1 MNRAQKA
8 EEVAA
13 LQQEFQETE
22 SVIVTRYSGLTVAQM
37 TELRGKMRANGA
49 SLKVSKNRLAKRA
62 LQGTRYEALADLL
75 KQPVA
80 IATSKDPVAAAKTA
94 CEFAATNE
102 KLIIVG
108 GALGEKL
115 LDASAVIAL
124 SKLPSLDQIRATL
137 LALFQTPATRIAT
150 VAQAPAAQLARVTN
164 AYAEKG

>member
-13 LQQEFQETE
+13 LQQTFQETE
-22 SVIVTRYSGLTVAQM
+22 SVIVTHYSGLTVAQM
-37 TELRGKMRANGA
+37 TELRSKMRANGA
-49 SLKVSKNRLAKRA
+49 SIKVSKNRLAKRA
-62 LQGTRYEALADLL
+62 LEGTRYQGLAELL

-80 IATSKDPVAAAKTA
+80 IATSKDPVAAAKVV
-94 CEFAATNE
+94 CEFAKNNE
-102 KLIIVG
+102 KLIVVG

-137 LALFQTPATRIAT
+137 IALVQTPATRIAMI
-150 VAQAPAAQLARVTN
+150 AQAPAAQLARVTD
-164 AYAEKG
+164 AYAKKG